1 MSSTNVQPEENKMGI
16 MPVPRLLLSM
26 ALPMM
31 ASMLVQALYNVVDS
45 IFVARLSEGALT
57 AVSLA
62 FPMQNLMIATG
73 SGVGVG
79 MNAMLSK
86 KLGEKDF
93 EGANRAASNGVF
105 LSVLTYILF
114 LIIGIFVTRAFFQ
127 GQTDI
132 EHIIDDGTTYL
143 SLVCIFSFG
152 LFGQVIFERLLQ
164 STGKTFYT
172 MITQGTG
179 AIINIILDPILIFG
193 LLGAPKMG
201 IAGAAVATVIGQIV
215 AALLALYFNIAKNHE
230 IHLRF
235 KGFRPHKETIGRILY
250 VGVPS
255 IIMVA
260 IGSVMTFGM
269 NRILMAF
276 TSTAAAVFGAYFKL
290 QSFIMMPIF
299 GLNNGMIPI
308 IAYNYGARKKERI
321 THTIRLSIC
330 SAIIIMIIGL
340 LILQFFPDK
349 LLGLFDASDN
359 MLAIGVPALKTISVS
374 FVFAGFCI
382 VSSFVFQAFGNGIL
396 SMLVSFARQLLVL
409 LPVAWFFS
417 RTGNLNL
424 VWLSFPI
431 AEIMALLLCSL
442 FLRRTYVK
450 VIKPLPSSEQL

>member
-45 IFVARLSEGALT
+45 IFVARLSEDALT

-114 LIIGIFVTRAFFQ
+114 LIIGVFVTRAFFQ

-201 IAGAAVATVIGQIV
+201 IAGAAIATVIGQIV

-382 VSSFVFQAFGNGIL
+382 VSSSVFQAFGNGIL

-431 AEIMALLLCSL
+431 AEIMSLLLCSL

-450 VIKPLPSSEQL
+450 IIKPLPSSEQL